1 MNILHFTEKTTRH
14 LERILTVLFA
24 DVFLNLKFHLFRL
37 IVVLRYI
44 IRETPQRNNLLNG
57 QHLNLNKLNNMKYV
71 SSHKTKYTITN
82 GCGGKKGTKCG
93 VEVYIMPYAVAKPVA
108 PGRVA
113 DNNLEPK
120 GK

>member
-1 MNILHFTEKTTRH
+1 
-14 LERILTVLFA
+14 
-24 DVFLNLKFHLFRL
+24 
-37 IVVLRYI
+37 
-44 IRETPQRNNLLNG
+44 
-57 QHLNLNKLNNMKYV
+57 MKYV
-71 SSHKTKYTITN
+71 SSHKAKYTITN

-113 DNNLEPK
+113 DDNLEPK